1 MANMRNHASMNM
13 NAKIEKALQYH
24 QSGDLERAADIYK
37 KLLQNNPNHADLLH
51 LFGILAHQKDDGA
64 KAEILFNQAIQIDP
78 TNPFYY
84 CSLADVLI
92 EKGLQDEAIAS
103 YQKSLQLKPDFDIA
117 HYNLGNVFADTGD
130 FQSAISCYRQA
141 LAINPNLAE
150 AHYNLARVFQKRGAD
165 DKAADH
171 YRSAL
176 QLNPDQFDI
185 YFHLAN
191 LLLDHGQLEEA
202 VSHYQNALKLKPN
215 HADTH
220 NNLGRALIDLGKF
233 KQASIYFQN
242 AVTLEPEFAEAHFN
256 LGTAF
261 KNQKKPADA
270 IASYKKSLELK
281 PTLVIA
287 YQALGNLLH
296 AQGNYAEAT
305 SLYKEVLQIKPH
317 LPEAYY
323 SLGNIAR
330 DQGRLEE
337 AVDRYKNA
345 LELNPNLAKAYNN
358 LGVIHKDQNR
368 LDEAVDCYQKALRLE
383 PTLVEAHYNLGIIH
397 QLRGKYQEGLKFY
410 HQALKLNPAYSPARW
425 LYYLSLPIL
434 YDTKEDIAAHRKRF
448 GDNLARLIEETKL
461 DTTKDKSIAL
471 KGVGS
476 TTNFYLQY
484 QGRNDL
490 DLQKAYGSLVCT
502 VMAAN
507 YPQWSNPLKRPAFN
521 TANKIRIGYVSSFM
535 YAHTVGIYL
544 MSWLENHD
552 LSEFEIFS
560 YHIGNKT
567 DVMTKLFQDRSDH
580 FFQIGGNVEAAARQ
594 IISDNLDIL
603 VYTDIGMHAPATQLA
618 ALRLAPVQCKGW
630 GHPITTGLPTIDY
643 YLSSDLMEPE
653 NAQNHYS
660 EKLIRLPNLALAYKR
675 PILPEHPKTRQ
686 DFGIQDDAFIY
697 LISQSLFKL
706 LPQYDSIY
714 PRIALKV
721 PRAQFIFISHSSAE
735 MTAKFKQRLAKAF
748 GALQLSLKDFC
759 IFVPWLNHPD
769 FLSLNAVSDVLL
781 DTFDWSGGKTT
792 LEGISCDLPVVT
804 CPGKFMRGRHAYAML
819 SMMGVNATIA
829 ASEAEF
835 IDIAVRMALDNK
847 FYRKIKSRIKENQTR
862 LYEDKTCVRALEEFY
877 RFFIQQHKQ
886 PLA

>member
-1 MANMRNHASMNM
+1 MANMRNHTSMNM
-13 NAKIEKALQYH
+13 NAKIQRALQYH
-24 QSGDLERAADIYK
+24 QSGDLEQAADIYK
-37 KLLQNNPNHADLLH
+37 KLLQNNPNHSDLLH
-51 LFGILAHQKDDGA
+51 LLGILTYQKNDGA
-64 KAEILFNQAIQIDP
+64 EAEMLINQAIQIDP
-78 TNPFYY
+78 ANPFYY

-92 EKGLQDEAIAS
+92 EKGLLDEAIAS
-103 YQKSLQLKPDFDIA
+103 YLKSLQLKPDFDVA

-130 FQSAISCYRQA
+130 SQSAISCYQQA

-150 AHYNLARVFQKRGAD
+150 AHYNLAHVFQKLEAY

-171 YRSAL
+171 YRTAL
-176 QLNPDQFDI
+176 QLNPDHFYT

-202 VSHYQNALKLKPN
+202 VSHYQNALKLNPN

-220 NNLGRALIDLGKF
+220 NNLGRALNDLGKF

-242 AVTLEPEFAEAHFN
+242 AVTLEPEFTEAHFN

-261 KNQKKPADA
+261 KNQKKTEDA
-270 IASYKKSLELK
+270 IACYKKSLELK

-296 AQGNYAEAT
+296 DQGNYDEAT
-305 SLYKEVLQIKPH
+305 SLYKEVLQIKPD
-317 LPEAYY
+317 LPEVYY
-323 SLGNIAR
+323 NLGNIAR

-337 AVDRYKNA
+337 AVDDFKKA
-345 LELNPNLAKAYNN
+345 LELNPDFAKAYNN

-368 LDEAVDCYQKALRLE
+368 LDEAVDCYQKTLQLQ

-397 QLRGKYQEGLKFY
+397 QLRGRYQEGLKFY

-434 YDTKEDIAAHRKRF
+434 YDSKEDITAHRKRF
-448 GDNLARLIEETKL
+448 RDNLAKLIEETKL
-461 DTTKDKSIAL
+461 DTTEDKAIAL

-476 TTNFYLQY
+476 MTNFYLQY
-484 QGRNDL
+484 QGLNDL
-490 DLQKAYGSLVCT
+490 DLQKAYGNLVCT

-507 YPQWSNPLKRPAFN
+507 YPQWSTPLNRPAFN
-521 TANKIRIGYVSSFM
+521 SANKIRIGYVSSFM

-552 LSEFEIFS
+552 LSEFEIFC

-567 DVMTKLFQDRSDH
+567 DAITKLFQDRSDH
-580 FFQIGGNVEAAARQ
+580 FCQIGGNVEAAARQ
-594 IISDNLDIL
+594 IISDNLDVL
-603 VYTDIGMHAPATQLA
+603 VFTDIGMHAPATQLA
-618 ALRLAPVQCKGW
+618 GLRLAPVQCKGW

-660 EKLIRLPNLALAYKR
+660 EKLIRLPNLALAYRK

-686 DFGIQDDAFIY
+686 DFGIKDDAFIY
-697 LISQSLFKL
+697 LISQSVFKL
-706 LPQYDSIY
+706 LPQYDAIY
-714 PRIALKV
+714 PCIALKV
-721 PRAQFIFISHSSAE
+721 PKAQFIFISHSSAE
-735 MTAKFKQRLAKAF
+735 VTAKFKHRLAKAF
-748 GALQLSLKDFC
+748 GALQLNLDDC
-759 IFVPWLNHPD
+759 CVFVPRLNHPD
-769 FLSLNAVSDVLL
+769 FLSLNCVSDVLL
-781 DTFDWSGGKTT
+781 DTFYWSGGKTT

-819 SMMGVNATIA
+819 TMMGVIETIA
-829 ASEAEF
+829 ASEAEY
-835 IDIAVRMALDNK
+835 IDIAVRLGLDK
-847 FYRKIKSRIKENQTR
+847 KYYLKIKSLIKENQTR
-862 LYEDKTCVRALEEFY
+862 LYEDKTCVLALEEFY
-877 RFFIQQHKQ
+877 RFLIQQHKQ